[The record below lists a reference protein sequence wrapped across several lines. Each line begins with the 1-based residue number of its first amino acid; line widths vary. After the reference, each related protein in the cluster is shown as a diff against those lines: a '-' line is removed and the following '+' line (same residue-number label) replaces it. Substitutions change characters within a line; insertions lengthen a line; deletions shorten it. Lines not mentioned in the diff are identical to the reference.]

1 MGFGADTGN
10 CTFVSYCKAFDR
22 IAVARTAFA
31 AERKG
36 FVRKPAENRIVAEYM
51 SVGRKA
57 VAAYRAG
64 YTGLD
69 RKGSYYMAIP
79 EAWKTLLQRKP
90 LVNIVNPK
98 KELLFPI
105 DDGSRKQMASR
116 MPN

>member
-1 MGFGADTGN
+1 M
-10 CTFVSYCKAFDR
+10 SYCKALDR
-22 IAVARTAFA
+22 IAVVRTAFE

-36 FVRKPAENRIVAEYM
+36 FVRKPGEDRIVVGYT

-69 RKGSYYMAIP
+69 RKGSYYMAIL
-79 EAWKTLLQRKP
+79 EARKTLLQRKP
-90 LVNIVNPK
+90 LVNIANPK
-98 KELLFPI
+98 KDLLFPI
-105 DDGSRKQMASR
+105 DDGSRKRMASR